1 MTKLLDKQ
9 TKKILAEKLESL
21 IEDKQDI
28 DYKLT
33 IPVQCKQM
41 GVPYQTFKKY
51 LNATS
56 DCSITNLSIIADYYG
71 VSTDYL
77 LGRTNTKSPNT
88 NIQAVCNTVGLS
100 ENTVL
105 LLQKWNKSDDKKS
118 LYGGRISAIFENPKF
133 ESVLSAIG
141 ELLCESR
148 IEGKFQSSNNGIE
161 HIEELQNDQM
171 AKLWIIQKLFTD
183 VIDNMATTEYQ
194 KAFEKTKR
202 GADNGGNK

>member
-88 NIQAVCNTVGLS
+88 DIQAVCNTIGLS
-100 ENTVL
+100 EKTIL
-105 LLQKWNKSDDKKS
+105 LLQKWNESADNKRFYNS
-118 LYGGRISAIFENPKF
+118 YISTILENPNF
-133 ESVLSAIG
+133 ERILDEIG
-141 ELLCESR
+141 VIIVESR
-148 IEGKFQSSNNGIE
+148 IEGKLYNSNNGIE
-161 HIEELQNDQM
+161 DIIVTQNEQM
-171 AKLWIIQKLFTD
+171 AKLWIIQKVFTEIIED
-183 VIDNMATTEYQ
+183 MSAAERHNTY
-194 KAFEKTKR
+194 EKKKR
-202 GADNGGNK
+202 GANNGSNK

>member
-56 DCSITNLSIIADYYG
+56 NCSITNLSIIADYYG
-71 VSTDYL
+71 VSTDFL
-77 LGRTNTKSPNT
+77 LGKTNTRSPNT
-88 NIQAVCNTVGLS
+88 DIQAVCNTIGLS
-100 ENTVL
+100 ETAIS
-105 LLQKWNKSDDKKS
+105 LLQKWNKSDDKTRFYCS
-118 LYGGRISAIFENPKF
+118 YLSAILENPEF
-133 ESVLSAIG
+133 ESVLNEIG
-141 ELLCESR
+141 VILVESR
-148 IEGKFQSSNNGIE
+148 VEGKLYNSNNGIE
-161 HIEELQNDQM
+161 DIIVTQNEQM
-171 AKLWIIQKLFTD
+171 AKLWIIQKIFTD
-183 VIDNMATTEYQ
+183 IIQDMATTERHNT
-194 KAFEKTKR
+194 FERTKR
-202 GADNGGNK
+202 GADNGSNK